1 MNISDIKKIGMLG
14 AGVMAP
20 QIAYLFL
27 RHGFQ
32 VALWDPYVFRTALDY
47 INKRVKVDLHKKRLT
62 SEEGDAIL
70 NGFHA
75 SDKTEI
81 VSNANFVVEAIIE
94 NENIKNEVLM
104 MLDKIIPG
112 TTVVASNTSS
122 LSINTL
128 SGFISNPSRFIG
140 MHFFNPVDI
149 MKLVEIIP
157 GSNTSQE
164 TINLVEEL
172 TTKLE
177 KSSVR
182 VKDSPGF
189 IVNRLIIPMINEA
202 ANLLEKGIASAEDID
217 NAMKLGTNM
226 PLGPLSLGDL
236 IGLDVCLAIMES
248 LSKDGNHKISNLLK
262 KLVGERR
269 LGRKTKRGFF
279 EY

>member
-1 MNISDIKKIGMLG
+1 MNISDIKKIGVLG

-32 VALWDPYVFRTALDY
+32 VVFWDPYVSGDALDC
-47 INKRVKVDLHKKRLT
+47 INKKIKMDIHKKKYT
-62 SEEGDAIL
+62 AEEGESFL
-70 NGFHA
+70 NNFQA
-75 SDKTEI
+75 SDNIEI
-81 VSNANFVVEAIIE
+81 ISEVNFVIEAIVE
-94 NENIKNEVLM
+94 NEDIKRDVFLR
-104 MLDKIIPG
+104 LDRIISN

-128 SGFISNPSRFIG
+128 SRPLSNSSRFIG

-164 TINLVEEL
+164 TISLIEEL
-172 TTKLE
+172 TKMLE
-177 KSSVR
+177 KISIL

-202 ANLLEKGIASAEDID
+202 ANLLENGIASAEDID
-217 NAMKLGTNM
+217 KAMKLGANL
-226 PLGPLSLGDL
+226 PLGLLELGDL

-248 LSKDGNHKISNLLK
+248 LSKDGNYKISNLLR
-262 KLVGERR
+262 KLVNDGY
-269 LGRKTKRGFF
+269 LGRKAQKGFF